1 MVSMATYGLIAFRL
15 ITIMALA
22 LAVTLLIMGKRPIGE
37 LPVFDFLT
45 IVVMGAAVGA
55 DIADPNIEHLPTAFT
70 VVTLGFLQLG
80 VSRATLAWRR
90 AGKWTTFEPVV
101 VIQNGTRVPGP

>member
-1 MVSMATYGLIAFRL
+1 MATYGLIAFRL

-22 LAVTLLIMGKRPIGE
+22 LAITLLIMGKRPIGE

-45 IVVMGAAVGA
+45 IVVMGAVVGA

-80 VSRATLAWRR
+80 VSRATLA
-90 AGKWTTFEPVV
+90 
-101 VIQNGTRVPGP
+101 